1 MATKRNSFLLFLVVG
16 STIAMAVVLIGLW
29 QAVFWAIILGIL
41 FMPLMEKVKRSV
53 PGRAGL
59 AAALTLALIVIFVLT
74 PAFIIGSMIAG
85 EAISL
90 YARIESGEVNLGP
103 VFTRIERE
111 LIPTLGDWAAR
122 LGVSGLGEKLQ
133 ATIVNSG
140 QFLVGLLLGASQS
153 AASFVV
159 NFFLMLYLLFFI
171 LRDGKKMSASVM
183 RTLPLPTSQ
192 KDKLFVKFG
201 EVAIATLK
209 GSVVVGLVQGS
220 LGALI
225 FFLLGI
231 QGAAFWGAI
240 MAVVSILPVLG
251 AALVWVPAAIILVAS
266 GAWIQGAIL
275 IGFGIGVIA
284 TSDNIVRPLIVGHDT
299 KMPDYLVLFS
309 TVGGLSVLGISGIV
323 LGPVLAALFLV
334 TWQLWSET
342 HEDISA

>member
-1 MATKRNSFLLFLVVG
+1 MAIKRESFLFFLVVG
-16 STIAMAVVLIGLW
+16 STLAMAIVLMGLW
-29 QAVFWAIILGIL
+29 QAIFWAVILGIL
-41 FMPLMEKVKRSV
+41 FMPLMQNVKRSV
-53 PGRAGL
+53 SGRAGV

-74 PAFIIGSMIAG
+74 PALIIGSMIAG
-85 EAISL
+85 EAITL
-90 YARIESGEVNLGP
+90 YARIESGEVNFGP
-103 VFTRIERE
+103 AFARIDQE
-111 LIPTLGDWAAR
+111 LIPTLGDWAAK

-133 ATIVNSG
+133 AAIVNSG

-171 LRDGKKMSASVM
+171 LRDGKTMSASLM
-183 RTLPLPTSQ
+183 RALPLSTSQ

-220 LGALI
+220 LGTLI

-231 QGAAFWGAI
+231 QGAIFWGAI

-251 AALVWVPAAIILVAS
+251 AALIWVPAAIILIVS
-266 GAWIQGAIL
+266 GAWIKGAIL
-275 IGFGIGVIA
+275 ITFGIFVIA

-323 LGPVLAALFLV
+323 AGPVLAALFLV

-342 HEDISA
+342 HEDKSA

>member
-1 MATKRNSFLLFLVVG
+1 MAIKRESFLFFLVVG
-16 STIAMAVVLIGLW
+16 STIAMAIVLMGLW
-29 QAVFWAIILGIL
+29 QAIFWAVILGIL
-41 FMPLMEKVKRSV
+41 FMPLMQNVKRSV
-53 PGRAGL
+53 SGRAGV

-74 PAFIIGSMIAG
+74 PALIIGSMIAG
-85 EAISL
+85 EAITL

-103 VFTRIERE
+103 AFARIDQE
-111 LIPTLGDWAAR
+111 LIPTLGDWAAK
-122 LGVSGLGEKLQ
+122 LGVSDLGEKLQ

-140 QFLVGLLLGASQS
+140 QFLVGLLLGAGQS

-171 LRDGKKMSASVM
+171 LRDGKTMSTSVM
-183 RTLPLPTSQ
+183 RALPLSSSQ

-220 LGALI
+220 LGTLI

-231 QGAAFWGAI
+231 QGAIFWGAI

-251 AALVWVPAAIILVAS
+251 AALIWVPAAIILIVS
-266 GAWIQGAIL
+266 GAWIKGTIL
-275 IGFGIGVIA
+275 ITFGIFVIA

-299 KMPDYLVLFS
+299 KMPDYLILFS

-323 LGPVLAALFLV
+323 AGPVLAALFLV
-334 TWQLWSET
+334 TWQLWSEA
-342 HEDISA
+342 HEDKSV